1 MPGKKPKV
9 FLANTE
15 VLAGVP
21 VFKKGKLCIL
31 ICWRV
36 RYKVIVLF
44 LIFFKML
51 FK

>member
-1 MPGKKPKV
+1 MRGEKNEV

-44 LIFFKML
+44 LICFEVL